1 VAEAAL
7 VLGARSS
14 HFTRRRAVRHPP
26 RGAPTAAT
34 GTSLRSTRDA
44 SSEARVVVAL
54 ERTCPRPKP
63 RAQYAFKDSM
73 IHGVLQFALRIAFR
87 CALHRSGSQD
97 IHRRELSLQL
107 VRKKWGWVVS
117 LHATG
122 GLDGSA
128 AARRRRGRVAAYAAW
143 HGACREFWAPRLPTR
158 GASPVATG
166 LKGVRV
172 RASRRTESARVC
184 ALRVNDPSAGS
195 PTER

>member
-1 VAEAAL
+1 MAEAAL

-117 LHATG
+117 LHATRFG
-122 GLDGSA
+122 RLRSSTTP
-128 AARRRRGRVAAYAAW
+128 ARARGRVRRMAW
-143 HGACREFWAPRLPTR
+143 
-158 GASPVATG
+158 
-166 LKGVRV
+166 GVSRV
-172 RASRRTESARVC
+172 
-184 ALRVNDPSAGS
+184 LGS
-195 PTER
+195 PTPDARGKPRRDRAEGGEGSRVPEDRERAGLCIACQ